1 MKKFVRCKKCGAEIY
16 KGAKICPQCGA
27 KNKGSFGILL
37 LVIAVIVIAFFIC
50 EKINQK
56 TILLTLLQLLHQSL
70 IALQP

>member
-37 LVIAVIVIAFFIC
+37 LVIAVIVIAFFH
-50 EKINQK
+50 INQNIVFDYLFISSHK
-56 TILLTLLQLLHQSL
+56 
-70 IALQP
+70 PV